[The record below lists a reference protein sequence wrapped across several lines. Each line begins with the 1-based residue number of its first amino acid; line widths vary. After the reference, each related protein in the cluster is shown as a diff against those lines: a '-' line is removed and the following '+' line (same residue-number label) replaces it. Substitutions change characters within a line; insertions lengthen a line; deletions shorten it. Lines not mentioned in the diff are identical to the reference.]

1 MVVAS
6 ARWLGVRLDFLS
18 ELFICAVSLM
28 AIIFSQNA
36 GKNLLQGDLFS
47 HLSETLVKSV
57 LIANLIG

>member
-1 MVVAS
+1 M
-6 ARWLGVRLDFLS
+6 ARRSLDFLS